1 MHLKECCKTCKH
13 CISTNNASYSWC
25 QMRKIKVHAEISQTI
40 FCHHWTSAVPK
51 LPNIKQSSLYMDKQL
66 DLGKRVLSAEL
77 N

>member
-1 MHLKECCKTCKH
+1 
-13 CISTNNASYSWC
+13 
-25 QMRKIKVHAEISQTI
+25 MRKIKVHAEISQTI